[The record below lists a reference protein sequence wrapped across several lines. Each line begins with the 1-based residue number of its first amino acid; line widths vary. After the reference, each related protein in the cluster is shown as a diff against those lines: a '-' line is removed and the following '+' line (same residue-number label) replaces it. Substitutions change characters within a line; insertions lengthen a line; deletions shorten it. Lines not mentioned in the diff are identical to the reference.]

1 MSVQR
6 LVYGG
11 RVTGRSPFMRV
22 TDVGKSALFM
32 SRQNV
37 TPVSGEPAD
46 VIGNNLKLLFVC
58 SVQLIWRRIRAL
70 SENLLTS
77 ECNI

>member
-11 RVTGRSPFMRV
+11 RVTGRSAFMTV

-37 TPVSGEPAD
+37 TAVSREPAD
-46 VIGNNLKLLFVC
+46 INGSNLKVLFVC
-58 SVQLIWRRIRAL
+58 LLIFCVQHNHME
-70 SENLLTS
+70 EN
-77 ECNI
+77 